1 MLTVNNVSMR
11 FGAQLLFEDV
21 TCTFVAGRR
30 YGITGPNGAGK
41 STFMRILT
49 GELEP
54 TKGSV
59 TRPKKCGVLRQ
70 DQFAF
75 DQYRV
80 IDTVIMGNAVLWQAM
95 QEREALWAKPHEQM
109 TDADGMRLGELEGI
123 VGEEGG
129 YTAESD
135 AGVLLDGLDIPAA
148 LQERRMG
155 ELQGGQKV
163 RVLLAQALFGNPQ
176 ALLLDEPTN
185 NLDLDSVHWLQD
197 YLTEYEGVLLVISH
211 DRHFLNT
218 VCTHTADID
227 YETIIQ
233 YVGGYDDMV
242 LAKTAVRARIEAEN
256 AQREKKIAQLQEFI
270 ARFSAGTRS
279 AQATSRKKEVE
290 RLQTQELAR
299 SNIQR
304 PYIRFDMKKPSGRHP
319 LEFKSLRKSYGD
331 LKVIQ
336 GFTANVDRG
345 EKIALMGRNGAGK
358 TTLLKSLVRN
368 APGFIDESDRHFGVD
383 GGTVRW
389 GHEVAVGYFAQDH
402 TDSMVRDNTPAL
414 EWLWQFDQSASQQ
427 ELRALLGQMLFS
439 GDDAMKP
446 TRALSGGETA
456 RLLFCRLMLQKP
468 NVLVLDEPTNHLD
481 LESINA
487 LNIALQRY
495 EGTVLLVTHDHDV
508 IDEVATRIWHFHE
521 GKIEDFKG
529 PYQDFQKMLQR
540 AAMQRTVTQRA

>member
-11 FGAQLLFEDV
+11 FGAQVLFEDV
-21 TCTFVAGRR
+21 TCAFVAGRR

-135 AGVLLDGLDIPAA
+135 AAVLLDGLDIPAA

-290 RLQTQELAR
+290 RLQTQELAK

-304 PYIRFDMKKPSGRHP
+304 PYIRFDMKKPSGKHP
-319 LEFKSLRKSYGD
+319 LEFKTVRKSYGE
-331 LKVIQ
+331 LKVIP
-336 GFTANVDRG
+336 GFSANVDRG

-358 TTLLKSLVRN
+358 TTLLRSLVRN
-368 APGFIDESDRHFGVD
+368 APGLIDESDRHFGVD

-389 GHEVAVGYFAQDH
+389 GHETSVGYFAQEHDLDK
-402 TDSMVRDNTPAL
+402 TSNTTVI
-414 EWLWQFDQSASQQ
+414 EWLAQFDPLAGQQ
-427 ELRALLGQMLFS
+427 TLRGLLGQMLFS
-439 GDDAMKP
+439 GDDATKP
-446 TRALSGGETA
+446 IKALSGGETA
-456 RLLFCRLMLQKP
+456 RILFCRLMLLKP
-468 NVLVLDEPTNHLD
+468 NVLIFDEPTNHLD

-487 LNIALQRY
+487 LNIALQKY
-495 EGTVLLVTHDHDV
+495 DGTVFLVTHDHDLL
-508 IDEVATRIWHFHE
+508 DEVATRIWHFDH
-521 GKIEDFKG
+521 GHIDDFKG
-529 PYQDFQKMLQR
+529 PYADFLTDQQR
-540 AAMQRTVTQRA
+540 KAAQAAGARR